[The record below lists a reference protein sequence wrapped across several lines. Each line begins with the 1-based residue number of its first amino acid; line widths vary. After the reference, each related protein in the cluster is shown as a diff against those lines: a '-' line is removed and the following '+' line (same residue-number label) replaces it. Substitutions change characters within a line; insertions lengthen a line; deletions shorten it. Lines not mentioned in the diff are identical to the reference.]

1 MKTVL
6 KYGNFGLG
14 DVVCS
19 VEPDLM
25 KPAGGGGSGAGGL
38 PVACTCHCG
47 RKACCLSQAQATLL
61 VGMLSVV
68 STQTSLGNNVNICHK
83 NMLSLVSTRTSIGNS
98 VKYVS

>member
-25 KPAGGGGSGAGGL
+25 KPGGGGGSGAGGL

-68 STQTSLGNNVNICHK
+68 ST
-83 NMLSLVSTRTSIGNS
+83 RTGSHF
-98 VKYVS
+98 